1 MSSYTKQIAE
11 RNSVKHTDLCPPGY
25 EDLSVEQRYAFAKF
39 KEGHNLF
46 ITGPGGTGKT
56 RLIQYLVDYMK
67 MSNGGGFA
75 PFETRTTSTASGI
88 AHQVCALTGCA
99 AVLLNCGAKTIH
111 SWSGIRLGKGPK
123 EDIVRRVIKNRFAIK
138 SWRES
143 NVLIVDEISMMS
155 AKMFELL
162 DEIGRLIRRNTKPFG
177 GIQLVFTGDFFQ
189 LPPISDSSDPTSS
202 LFCFESPKWPHVFA
216 RENCIQLTTYFRQS
230 DPKYIEIL
238 QQVRTGKLSEENTEI
253 LQKCVHRVYSPG
265 DHGGIVP
272 TKLFPVRQKVDYV
285 NATMYASLEQ
295 DEITFSYTSNTDER
309 FYLESATP
317 IPYELLEKC
326 RDMSKA
332 EIDFEIEQILSSTQ
346 TEKQLNLKIGAAV
359 MCTTNLNVDA
369 GICNGS
375 QGIIVEFSE
384 SSMRQSISISNANKM
399 VPVVRFANGRTV
411 KIEPYI
417 RQSDDYPTIVVA
429 QIPLCLAWAL
439 TIHKIQGSTL
449 QMAEMDI
456 GKSVF
461 EYGQTYVA
469 LSRIKSLDGLYLSEF
484 NPHRIKS
491 NPDVIAFYES
501 FPKRSREEMEEATN
515 SIKTPNNAILEEEPY
530 LDPNIKRIRL

>member
-1 MSSYTKQIAE
+1 MKSSTSRTIE
-11 RNSVKHTDLCPPGY
+11 RSKVIHTDLCPPGY
-25 EDLSVEQRYAFAKF
+25 ENLSVDQRYAFAKF

-67 MSNGGGFA
+67 MSNT
-75 PFETRTTSTASGI
+75 TRLPTASGI
-88 AHQVCALTGCA
+88 SHQVCALTGCA

-123 EDIVRRVIKNRFAIK
+123 EDIVRRVIKNRFSIK

-189 LPPISDSSDPTSS
+189 LPPISDSSDATSS
-202 LFCFESPKWPHVFA
+202 LFCFESAKWPQVFA
-216 RENCIQLTTYFRQS
+216 REHCIQLTTYFRQT

-238 QQVRTGKLSEENTEI
+238 QQVRTGKLSEENTLI
-253 LQKCVHRVYSPG
+253 LQKCVHRTYSPE

-285 NATMYASLEQ
+285 NATMYASLDKE
-295 DEITFSYTSNTDER
+295 ELTFNYTSKTDER
-309 FYLESATP
+309 FYIESATP

-326 RDMSKA
+326 REMSKT
-332 EIDFEIEQILSSTQ
+332 EKDFEIEQILSSTQ

-375 QGIIVEFSE
+375 QGIIVGFSE
-384 SSMRQSISISNANKM
+384 SSMRQTISVSNANTM

-417 RQSDDYPTIVVA
+417 RQSDDYPAIVVA

-484 NPHRIKS
+484 NPHRIKA
-491 NPDVIAFYES
+491 NPNVIAFYES
-501 FPKRSREEMEEATN
+501 FPKRSREEMEEAMN
-515 SIKTPNNAILEEEPY
+515 VAKPKTPILEEEPY
-530 LDPNIKRIRL
+530 LDPTVKRIRL

>member
-1 MSSYTKQIAE
+1 MSSSTKRIIE
-11 RNSVKHTDLCPPGY
+11 RHSVKHTNLCPPGY
-25 EDLSVEQRYAFAKF
+25 EQLSVEQRYAFAKF

-56 RLIQYLVDYMK
+56 RLIQYFVDYMK
-67 MSNGGGFA
+67 APGGKA
-75 PFETRTTSTASGI
+75 PFETRI

-111 SWSGIRLGKGPK
+111 SWSGIRLGKGTK

-143 NVLIVDEISMMS
+143 DVLIVDEISMMS

-189 LPPISDSSDPTSS
+189 LPPIPDSCDLSSS
-202 LFCFESPKWPHVFA
+202 LFCFESPKWPQVFS

-238 QQVRTGKLSEENTEI
+238 QQVRTGKLSEENTAI
-253 LQKCVHRVYSPG
+253 LQKCVHRVYSPE
-265 DHGGIVP
+265 DHGGIVL

-285 NATMYASLEQ
+285 NATMYASLKQE
-295 DEITFSYTSNTDER
+295 EVTFTYTSKTNET
-309 FYLESATP
+309 FYLESTTP

-326 RDMSKA
+326 REMSKP
-332 EIDFEIEQILSSTQ
+332 EMDFEIEQLLSSSQ

-375 QGIIVEFSE
+375 QGIVVGFSE
-384 SSMRQSISISNANKM
+384 SSVRQSLSISNANIL
-399 VPVVRFANGRTV
+399 VPVVRFANGRTM

-417 RQSDDYPTIVVA
+417 RQSDDYPTIVVS

-484 NPHRIKS
+484 NPHRIKANS
-491 NPDVIAFYES
+491 DVVAFYES
-501 FPKRSREEMEEATN
+501 FPKRSREEMEEVA
-515 SIKTPNNAILEEEPY
+515 NASKKSDTLILEEEPY
-530 LDPNIKRIRL
+530 LDPNVKRIRL